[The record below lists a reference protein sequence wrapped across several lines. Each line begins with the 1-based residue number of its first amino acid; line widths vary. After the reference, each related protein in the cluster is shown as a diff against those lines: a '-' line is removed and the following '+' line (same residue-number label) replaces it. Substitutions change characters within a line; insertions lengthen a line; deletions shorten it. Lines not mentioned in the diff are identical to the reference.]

1 MLRLRSILLVSLT
14 LTAPLRAGSQFVQ
27 EPQLE
32 SCRLFNEALHAL
44 REGRIDGRAARGR
57 FRALW
62 PALRV
67 DDLPPPKE
75 GRWQWMF
82 PLAGYDASCFGESYL
97 AEGYRFLDGPG
108 AKGSPY
114 LRLYLRDRD
123 RDGNDDRTGAPAP
136 VVSATEGV
144 VVATEKFWKE
154 SSPCSWGNYA
164 MVFDQQSKLFF
175 LYGDLGRLRV
185 SPGQL
190 VVKGEVL
197 GWAGRTGK
205 DIEAKRLGTQL
216 RFQVHSFDDG
226 LFYPVYPGRA
236 LRVAGQVQWPIPER
250 EVRPKLKPP
259 KDLPPDAT
267 LSDPPLPA
275 TK

>member
-1 MLRLRSILLVSLT
+1 MRALLILLVCFASSG
-14 LTAPLRAGSQFVQ
+14 LRAGSQFVQ

-44 REGRIDGRAARGR
+44 MEGRVDGRAARER
-57 FRALW
+57 FKALW
-62 PALRV
+62 AALKV

-82 PLAGYDASCFGESYL
+82 PLAGHDARCFGESY
-97 AEGYRFLDGPG
+97 EPEHYRFLDGPKAQG
-108 AKGSPY
+108 YPY

-123 RDGNDDRTGAPAP
+123 RDGKDDRTQQPAP
-136 VVSATEGV
+136 VVSATSGV
-144 VVATEKFWKE
+144 VVASEKFWKE
-154 SSPCSWGNYA
+154 EDPCPWGDYV
-164 MVFDQQSKLFF
+164 MVFDQQLKLFF

-185 SPGQL
+185 GPGQL
-190 VVKGEVL
+190 VEKGEVL
-197 GWAGRTGK
+197 GWLGRSGK
-205 DIEAKRLGTQL
+205 DIAAKHLGTQL

-250 EVRPKLKPP
+250 EVRPKLKLP
-259 KDLPPDAT
+259 KNLPPDA
-267 LSDPPLPA
+267 SVELPA
-275 TK
+275 DK

>member
-1 MLRLRSILLVSLT
+1 MLRFRVLLILLAPLT
-14 LTAPLRAGSQFVQ
+14 PLRAGSQFVQ

-44 REGRIDGRAARGR
+44 EEKKIDGRTARER
-57 FRALW
+57 FKALW
-62 PALRV
+62 PALKV
-67 DDLPPPKE
+67 DDVPPPKE

-82 PLAGYDASCFGESYL
+82 PLAGHDASCFGESYL
-97 AEGYRFLDGPG
+97 AEDYRFLDGPVE
-108 AKGSPY
+108 KGSPY

-123 RDGNDDRTGAPAP
+123 RDGKDDRTKEPAP
-136 VVSATEGV
+136 VVSATSGV
-144 VVATEKFWKE
+144 VVASEKFWKE
-154 SSPCSWGNYA
+154 EDPCPWGDYV
-164 MVFDQQSKLFF
+164 MVFDQNLKLFF
-175 LYGDLGRLRV
+175 LYGGLGRIRV
-185 SPGQL
+185 GPGQL
-190 VVKGEVL
+190 VEKGEVL
-197 GWAGRTGK
+197 GWLGRTGK
-205 DIEAKRLGTQL
+205 DIAAKRLGTQL
-216 RFQVHSFDDG
+216 RFQVHSYDDG

-267 LSDPPLPA
+267 LSDPPPPV